1 MTWWR
6 QVFGLSIQMMLK
18 KRIKTMKSRY
28 DNNPG
33 KDAAMQNT
41 RQKRLEA
48 EHSMNDNFVKSQQA
62 KLSKYAGRAPK
73 MKAEMM
79 EFDAYMTN
87 DGMHAQELAV
97 KLTAGLDKVAFPVKG
112 GQRDDS

>member
-1 MTWWR
+1 
-6 QVFGLSIQMMLK
+6 
-18 KRIKTMKSRY
+18 MKSRY

-41 RQKRLEA
+41 RQKRLESV
-48 EHSMNDNFVKSQQA
+48 HSTNDNFVKSQQA
-62 KLSKYAGRAPK
+62 KLSMHAGRAPK
-73 MKAEMM
+73 LEGKSM
-79 EFDAYMTN
+79 EFNSYMCN

-112 GQRDDS
+112 ANADES